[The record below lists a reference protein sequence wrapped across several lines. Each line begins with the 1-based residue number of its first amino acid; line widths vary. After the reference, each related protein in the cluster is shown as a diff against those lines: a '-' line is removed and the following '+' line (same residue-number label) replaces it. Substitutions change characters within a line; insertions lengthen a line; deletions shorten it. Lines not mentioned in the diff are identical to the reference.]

1 MLAFLWTIFGLNAFG
16 AISHFVGLNKPLEK
30 NLDVRPVVVSILLNL
45 GIAGWALYFI
55 ISGAR

>member
-1 MLAFLWTIFGLNAFG
+1 MIAFLWTMFGINLLAG
-16 AISHFVGLNKPLEK
+16 ISHFVGLKKSLSVRADVFGLL
-30 NLDVRPVVVSILLNL
+30 LDL